1 MRAELLAERLG
12 QAFRFKVFLLPA
24 HRTASMKIAAALCA
38 GGRFPESSESKPLVA
53 GVAGPTDAG
62 RARSDV
68 SDPQMEVRIAPTAPI
83 QKFRCQNHIDKHNA
97 NMKTHILPKRSPS
110 DSSASQQDAGK
121 KFAKKDP
128 EPHSEPHVGEEAAKE
143 TCVPRCLARS
153 RD

>member
-24 HRTASMKIAAALCA
+24 HRTASITIAAALCA
-38 GGRFPESSESKPLVA
+38 GGSFPESSKSKPLVA

-83 QKFRCQNHIDKHNA
+83 QKFSK
-97 NMKTHILPKRSPS
+97 KT
-110 DSSASQQDAGK
+110 D
-121 KFAKKDP
+121 
-128 EPHSEPHVGEEAAKE
+128 V
-143 TCVPRCLARS
+143 
-153 RD
+153 

>member
-24 HRTASMKIAAALCA
+24 HRTASMTIAAALCA
-38 GGRFPESSESKPLVA
+38 GGSFPESSESKPLVIK
-53 GVAGPTDAG
+53 
-62 RARSDV
+62 RL
-68 SDPQMEVRIAPTAPI
+68 EIRIGCFLEIEQSWFA
-83 QKFRCQNHIDKHNA
+83 QNYVQLVEKA
-97 NMKTHILPKRSPS
+97 LT
-110 DSSASQQDAGK
+110 SS
-121 KFAKKDP
+121 

>member
-24 HRTASMKIAAALCA
+24 HRTASMKIAVALCA
-38 GGRFPESSESKPLVA
+38 GGGFPESSESKPLVA

-68 SDPQMEVRIAPTAPI
+68 SDPQIKERIAPTAPI
-83 QKFRCQNHIDKHNA
+83 QKFTCQNHIDKHNA

-110 DSSASQQDAGK
+110 DSSGQS
-121 KFAKKDP
+121 
-128 EPHSEPHVGEEAAKE
+128 
-143 TCVPRCLARS
+143 LAR
-153 RD
+153 REAKRLAPPPIELCDHAQL